1 MANFVRF
8 WDHATIGAIEVT
20 KEVKDLYAVG
30 HSTAVQPL
38 RIKIA
43 ATHSGKITRNN
54 GFYLP
59 SKMRDGAAS
68 WTAQYSKPIQ
78 VHHDEHSD
86 PVGRVVLA
94 NYIDISR
101 GIRDNWDAK
110 KLVDDVRPISDSLLD
125 AFVSGKLSFK
135 ESCDIADRYF
145 IQDLTVSDDP
155 DYHGL
160 GYIELIADITDEK
173 AITKVLDRRY
183 LTGSV
188 GASTDKA
195 VCSVCKRDWAGD
207 DGRCEHTPGSIY
219 EDAKCVIIAGS
230 LKYDEWSFVNKPADT
245 HSAVIEVNTNGIQD
259 FVKVHQ
265 FKDYVTPEIGV
276 SIDLNSANSKE
287 DTNMTFKDAIKI
299 ARKEHKDVKNLE
311 DEVKTILDTLEE
323 PTEETFLAALKD
335 KFGVEEVVE
344 EVKDTVDD
352 STNLLKSLLTLLNSA
367 SDEDKEKLAKQL
379 LDEKTVPEEEVVL
392 DTALED
398 KIKGLEDT
406 IKDLETQLE
415 DAKKNTELQ
424 DRLDAVQKENKYLH
438 QDIDNLQDQLASQ
451 VEVNRTVKIEKLADL
466 KQLSGEEVDLEKF
479 TDSYK
484 EVSIDDIDQQ
494 LKDISDKVD
503 IHDIAG
509 RLNSGLTNEP
519 VEIVK
524 DPTVVADNTK
534 KEKIEKVITI
544 EDLKQ
549 IEQSYMQ
556 LRMSRGQ
563 AVADMYLR
571 NLKEQGVIPAEFP
584 GDKS

>member
-1 MANFVRF
+1 
-8 WDHATIGAIEVT
+8 
-20 KEVKDLYAVG
+20 
-30 HSTAVQPL
+30 
-38 RIKIA
+38 
-43 ATHSGKITRNN
+43 
-54 GFYLP
+54 
-59 SKMRDGAAS
+59 
-68 WTAQYSKPIQ
+68 
-78 VHHDEHSD
+78 
-86 PVGRVVLA
+86 
-94 NYIDISR
+94 
-101 GIRDNWDAK
+101 
-110 KLVDDVRPISDSLLD
+110 
-125 AFVSGKLSFK
+125 
-135 ESCDIADRYF
+135 
-145 IQDLTVSDDP
+145 
-155 DYHGL
+155 
-160 GYIELIADITDEK
+160 
-173 AITKVLDRRY
+173 
-183 LTGSV
+183 
-188 GASTDKA
+188 
-195 VCSVCKRDWAGD
+195 
-207 DGRCEHTPGSIY
+207 
-219 EDAKCVIIAGS
+219 
-230 LKYDEWSFVNKPADT
+230 
-245 HSAVIEVNTNGIQD
+245 
-259 FVKVHQ
+259 
-265 FKDYVTPEIGV
+265 
-276 SIDLNSANSKE
+276 
-287 DTNMTFKDAIKI
+287 MTFKDAIKI

-311 DEVKTILDTLEE
+311 DEVKKILDTLEE
-323 PTEETFLAALKD
+323 PTEEIFLAALKD

-519 VEIVK
+519 VEIVE

-534 KEKIEKVITI
+534 KEKVEKVITI